1 MGYLQLFGTH
11 PRLLSFGILLTLFS
25 SFGQTFLISI
35 FVPRILTDLGLGT
48 GEFGTLYAAATVGSA
63 LSLPFFGRLLDRMH
77 VRPYSL
83 LVGAGLMFSCALM
96 AVAWNAVALFVAV
109 LGLRLTGQGLMGLTA
124 STTMARSFTTT
135 RGKALSIS
143 ALGYPIGEG
152 LLPMMVVLLM
162 GVLGWRWSWGVLAGV
177 VALVLLPLIFQLV
190 RHLPDVEVQPHE
202 AKSAAKPDLWRDAR
216 FWLLMPGT
224 LVLPFVLTGLF
235 LYQIPLAEHK
245 GWSAQTMAV
254 AFTGFAATRLL
265 FSLVVGP
272 WVDRISALRLF
283 PFYLVPMTL
292 GLMVLHF
299 ATGAWVAF
307 AFLMLVG
314 VSQGGAGSIMTA
326 LWTEV
331 YGPAALGSVK
341 SVVAMIGVLS
351 TALSP
356 VLIGWMLQ
364 GGVSFAVLVPGCVV
378 LGALGIA
385 CSFVARQ
392 RILLTKR
399 RVADYR
405 C

>member
-1 MGYLQLFGTH
+1 MGYLHLFSRH
-11 PRLLSFGILLTLFS
+11 PGILSFGILLTLFS

-35 FVPRILTDLGLGT
+35 FVPRILVDLGLGT

-63 LSLPFFGRLLDRMH
+63 LCLPFFGRLLDRMH

-83 LVGAGLMFSCALM
+83 LVGTGLMLSCALM
-96 AVAWNAVALFVAV
+96 AVAWNVAALFVAV

-143 ALGYPIGEG
+143 GLGYPLGEG
-152 LLPMMVVLLM
+152 LLPMLMVLM
-162 GVLGWRWSWGVLAGV
+162 MSTLGWRWSWGALAGII
-177 VALVLLPLIFQLV
+177 ALVLLPLILQLV
-190 RHLPDVEVQPHE
+190 RHVPEPEEPPHE
-202 AKSAAKPDLWRDAR
+202 HGRGTKLDLWRDPR

-245 GWSAQTMAV
+245 GWSAQTMAA
-254 AFTGFAATRLL
+254 AFAGFAATRLL

-272 WVDRISALRLF
+272 WVDRLGAVRLF

-292 GLMVLHF
+292 GLVVLHC
-299 ATGAWVAF
+299 ATGTWAAF

-331 YGPAALGSVK
+331 YGPAALGGVK
-341 SVVAMIGVLS
+341 SVVAMTGVLS

-356 VLIGWMLQ
+356 VMIGWLLQ
-364 GGVSFAVLVPGCVV
+364 GGVTFAVLVPGCIV
-378 LGALGIA
+378 LCCVGIT
-385 CSFVARQ
+385 CSFVARG
-392 RILLTKR
+392 RICAVGK
-399 RVADYR
+399 
-405 C
+405 